1 VRVKREG
8 RVRRHNGVRQR
19 WCHDHEAW
27 LDEAEFRLLRK
38 RSGDVYETVCRSCQA
53 ARARRYYVENA
64 DRIRRRNQER
74 YDAVRDA
81 TRAARGAFPTERAP
95 AVPVSLVG
103 GWIQETSED
112 RRSELA
118 GVVGVSHATLNRIAA
133 GSGADV
139 PFAVAER
146 IAQAV
151 GRTDDIG
158 SLLTTGRPGWSK
170 TSPHCLRCG
179 RFDRPHWARGLCLRC
194 YHTWRWWTKR
204 GHAPPAP
211 RDERWT
217 VAAPLGCK
225 QCGTRKR
232 RHRAR
237 GLCTLCYSRHY
248 AEAQRHGVSI
258 QVRLDELGF
267 RRYLDHPRW
276 EGGEMSTVMSHAR

>member
-1 VRVKREG
+1 VKREG

-118 GVVGVSHATLNRIAA
+118 GVVGVSHATLNRYAA
-133 GSGADV
+133 GSGASSVGLASGAIAPADSARSV
-139 PFAVAER
+139 TRAITPKRKDMESRSKFA
-146 IAQAV
+146 
-151 GRTDDIG
+151 
-158 SLLTTGRPGWSK
+158 W
-170 TSPHCLRCG
+170 TSSASAGIWITRAGKAARC
-179 RFDRPHWARGLCLRC
+179 
-194 YHTWRWWTKR
+194 
-204 GHAPPAP
+204 
-211 RDERWT
+211 
-217 VAAPLGCK
+217 PL
-225 QCGTRKR
+225 
-232 RHRAR
+232 
-237 GLCTLCYSRHY
+237 
-248 AEAQRHGVSI
+248 
-258 QVRLDELGF
+258 
-267 RRYLDHPRW
+267 
-276 EGGEMSTVMSHAR
+276 